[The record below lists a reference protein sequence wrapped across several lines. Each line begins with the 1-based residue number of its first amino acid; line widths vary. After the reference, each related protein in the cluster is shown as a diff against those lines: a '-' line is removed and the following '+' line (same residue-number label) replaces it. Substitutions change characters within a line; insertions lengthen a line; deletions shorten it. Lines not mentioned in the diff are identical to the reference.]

1 MKPGTFPSQ
10 KARLRWERRSGKRVL
25 MSPEVIF
32 TFCRRPQPSRTILSV
47 RPLYFDSH
55 STLLFR
61 LESGKN
67 KLCHSHPPRKKKL
80 FQQGETN
87 GQLKRLIGQLFIQH
101 NFRSWYVREV
111 RKASLGFQGPQTVSL
126 ANVLRDTRAM
136 SPKIN
141 LDLVVDYGTLLKSF
155 TKHSKRKHTTCTF
168 YTFERDWHFKTQFL
182 ACLPTE
188 TGPRH
193 FQGRHSPV

>member
-1 MKPGTFPSQ
+1 
-10 KARLRWERRSGKRVL
+10 

-61 LESGKN
+61 LEAGKN
-67 KLCHSHPPRKKKL
+67 KLCHSHPSRKKKYSNTER
-80 FQQGETN
+80 ETN
-87 GQLKRLIGQLFIQH
+87 GQLKRLIIGWLFIQH

-111 RKASLGFQGPQTVSL
+111 RKASKGYQGPQTVSL

-141 LDLVVDYGTLLKSF
+141 WDLAVDRGTLLKSF
-155 TKHSKRKHTTCTF
+155 TKHSKRKHTNMHVLYLWKRMAFQDSVSCMYANGNWTSAF
-168 YTFERDWHFKTQFL
+168 PRPPFASVKTWL
-182 ACLPTE
+182 
-188 TGPRH
+188 
-193 FQGRHSPV
+193 